1 VPEAEETTQ
10 VKKGAPVDMSGSDS
24 DDDSDE
30 DMFMKNLQDS
40 VPLPDGVLKSNLG
53 IPIIV
58 VCHKAD
64 LISRGERAQFLEQ
77 NIDFI

>member
-1 VPEAEETTQ
+1 MAQ
-10 VKKGAPVDMSGSDS
+10 VKKGAPVEMRGSDS

>member
-1 VPEAEETTQ
+1 
-10 VKKGAPVDMSGSDS
+10 
-24 DDDSDE
+24 
-30 DMFMKNLQDS
+30 MFMKNLQDS